1 MYPLA
6 LGADITEG
14 KYLLTYGIPDLPK
27 STGQEKDGEDQ
38 GNAAPSI
45 QGETFREIEN
55 IYSRT
60 QEKYLDMG
68 HLEILV
74 LGESLLD
81 GGRWEQVL
89 EYLKQEPTI
98 GENVYVFRC
107 AVASEAVAWVSP
119 QDVSLGEYLLGLL
132 ENNPNGS
139 QGQAVT
145 LREVYHEFYE
155 RGALSE
161 LPELEIY
168 GKELEVKF

>member
-1 MYPLA
+1 MEKEACRSVCQCIVSVSRLWWCGTGETHVSACTWSRY
-6 LGADITEG
+6 TEG

-74 LGESLLD
+74 LGESLLME
-81 GGRWEQVL
+81 GV
-89 EYLKQEPTI
+89 
-98 GENVYVFRC
+98 
-107 AVASEAVAWVSP
+107 
-119 QDVSLGEYLLGLL
+119 
-132 ENNPNGS
+132 GS
-139 QGQAVT
+139 
-145 LREVYHEFYE
+145 RF
-155 RGALSE
+155 LS
-161 LPELEIY
+161 I
-168 GKELEVKF
+168 